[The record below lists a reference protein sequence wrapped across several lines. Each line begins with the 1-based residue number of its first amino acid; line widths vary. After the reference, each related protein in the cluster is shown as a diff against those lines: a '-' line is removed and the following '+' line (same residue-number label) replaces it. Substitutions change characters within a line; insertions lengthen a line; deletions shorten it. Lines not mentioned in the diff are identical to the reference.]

1 MGHPAHAAVREEN
14 DHLPMED
21 RGILHRIEDDLE
33 LSWVDQW
40 AAQGID
46 EIEAYLAK
54 HLAFLAYLDES
65 SLLGS

>member
-1 MGHPAHAAVREEN
+1 
-14 DHLPMED
+14 MED
-21 RGILHRIEDDLE
+21 RGSLHRIEDDLT

-54 HLAFLAYLDES
+54 HLAFLAFLDES
-65 SLLGS
+65 